1 MICHTHIL
9 YSSVIYHTSNAW
21 TQKTNWSCKQRVH
34 SRCGRLRRIQ
44 TSAKHCRKDFVPP
57 KRLWYII
64 LIYCTWV
71 WCIILP
77 TPETKNK
84 LKLYAMTQRVHF
96 FWFCGRSGH
105 SVLPVRTTPP
115 AHLFRSDGQKLYSI
129 TCIKKENDTVKKRKT
144 KALHREIAF
153 SKVIAFTIQQ
163 CYQH

>member
-84 LKLYAMTQRVHF
+84 LKLYAMSNDAKGSLFYFVDGLDTV
-96 FWFCGRSGH
+96 FCQSGQPPRH
-105 SVLPVRTTPP
+105 ICFARTDRNFT
-115 AHLFRSDGQKLYSI
+115 SI

-144 KALHREIAF
+144 KALHRERKSVLTLIE
-153 SKVIAFTIQQ
+153 
-163 CYQH
+163 

>member
-77 TPETKNK
+77 TPETKKQTEAVHNDAK
-84 LKLYAMTQRVHF
+84 ISSRIVSLLSESSPFSPLSSPFSPFSRPYVSLISLSNISLPFFLCPHTSLAFVVTLKMTEE
-96 FWFCGRSGH
+96 
-105 SVLPVRTTPP
+105 
-115 AHLFRSDGQKLYSI
+115 LFR
-129 TCIKKENDTVKKRKT
+129 R
-144 KALHREIAF
+144 
-153 SKVIAFTIQQ
+153 
-163 CYQH
+163 

>member
-64 LIYCTWV
+64 LIYCTWGYV
-71 WCIILP
+71 KDYGLNWSGGSPPAQIRWVFGP
-77 TPETKNK
+77 TPSTWWARVSFVRETAEKCDAHIGSQTDLEK
-84 LKLYAMTQRVHF
+84 RMPHTVAMHITIMNPKV
-96 FWFCGRSGH
+96 C
-105 SVLPVRTTPP
+105 VR
-115 AHLFRSDGQKLYSI
+115 L
-129 TCIKKENDTVKKRKT
+129 
-144 KALHREIAF
+144 AF